1 MQRPWPNLLLVAA
14 AMVAATVGFYAQRHL
29 GGGGGDDGVTGRSR
43 VDFTLPD
50 LEGRQRS
57 LSEFDGRIVV
67 VNFWATWCPPCR
79 QEIPDFV
86 KLQEKYAASNVQFI
100 GVAMDRIDH
109 VREFLKQTPINYLVL
124 VGDETGTITRQ
135 YGNGMVVLPYTVV
148 IDRGGRIAAVRR
160 GVFRHDDLEKTLR
173 ALL

>member
-1 MQRPWPNLLLVAA
+1 MQRPWSNLLLVAA
-14 AMVAATVGFYAQRHL
+14 AVLAATIGFYAQRHL
-29 GGGGGDDGVTGRSR
+29 RGGEDGVTGEAR

-50 LEGRQRS
+50 LEGRKRS
-57 LSEFDGRIVV
+57 LSEFDGRVVV

-79 QEIPDFV
+79 EEIPDFV
-86 KLQEKYAASNVQFI
+86 KLQEKYAARDVQFI
-100 GVAMDRIDH
+100 GVAMDRIED
-109 VREFLKQTPINYLVL
+109 VREFLKHTPVNYLVL

-135 YGNGMVVLPYTVV
+135 YGNEMVALPYTVV

-160 GVFRHDDLEKTLR
+160 GLFRHDDLEEALR